1 MDKKKNPS
9 RKDGVSFSYLLCM
22 IVLVLP
28 LSPGTT
34 RPAWAEVVIGSIRTL
49 GVELDNEAQAGENTA
64 NATVTST
71 GSVAVSETYAIR
83 GGSEGW
89 TVNVE
94 SGGSVTNS
102 KSGSGNSAILFNA
115 LGNGTGTALRGTVT
129 NSGDIASSGTGIKIG
144 GGTVTNNQTG
154 RITGTNNAID
164 TTGTI
169 TITNIGAIEST
180 AGDAIH
186 QNDGTASTVVNN
198 TGTIKATV
206 SGTEKTAIYIKGSGT
221 VENAGQITS
230 NEGKGIYFK
239 TSGVENK
246 VINREG
252 GTISGGTYGVISDHE
267 LTVENA
273 GTITGN
279 GTGIYTGDGGTVT
292 NSGTITSNGTGI
304 DTRGSGTVTNSGTI
318 AGNGSH
324 GIAAW
329 GETNT
334 IMNTGTI
341 SGYVNGII
349 SGGYATVDNYGSIT
363 GDTTSGV
370 YLTKGKVTNHTGS
383 RIYLTDP
390 GADSSAILFAGYG
403 EVENSGEITG
413 TGGIHFG
420 VDGKVTNNAGGTITG
435 TGGRGIIFGNSG
447 TLVNHGA
454 IEGVTGVTFNMHN
467 SGGSESINDTL
478 TNSGTIIGT
487 GGTAV
492 DMSVGDDTANLLSGS
507 SITGN
512 VDGGAGTDTV
522 NLAGS
527 GTITNGTL
535 LNFET
540 IEKSGTG
547 TFTLGGGL
555 SSGNH
560 ISVLGGAIRA
570 NGAFTHEAG
579 AAYTVGAGA
588 DGNLGRISAETAT
601 IKGGT
606 VALDTVIGAR
616 GGTHSIVGTDSGLTG
631 TYDLFSATTDSDYI
645 TAALSYDARNAYITL
660 TSNFAGAALTENQQA
675 VATSLDETYS
685 TASGDM
691 LNVYGAISTLSVPA
705 IRLAYDQM
713 GGASHTA
720 FAAIDVYRVASFYR
734 NLFRS
739 TPSSPA
745 GTSVTGAYLPAM
757 FAANTAV
764 TTDTVSAPSVKTEGE
779 KNGPFSLWIRGY
791 GASGNRDGDDIASR
805 YDFTIK
811 GAVAGIEY
819 RVGPSIRAGAAFG
832 YSRTNVDMKDLQDS
846 GNEDSYQGS
855 LYGSFTST
863 DKRWY
868 VNAALGYSMN
878 KYNMKRSLSF
888 GTIRRTARGS
898 YDGGDMSGYAQSGY
912 LLPFKAVSITP
923 YVSFLALESR
933 RDGFTE
939 SGADALNLI
948 GDSART
954 TSLQGSV
961 GIGLTKEFAINKTFF
976 LTPEVSARWVHEFG
990 DTNAVLD
997 ARFAGAPLG
1006 SFRVSSDTW
1015 NRDSGIFSVGLTG
1028 RTGDAWNF
1036 FLGYDA
1042 QVRAREFAH
1051 AVTGRVRFRW

>member
-1 MDKKKNPS
+1 MNMDKKKGHSP
-9 RKDGVSFSYLLCM
+9 KDGVSFFGLLCV
-22 IVLVLP
+22 IIIALVL
-28 LSPGTT
+28 SPATT
-34 RPAWAEVVIGSIRTL
+34 RPVWAGVVIDNIRTL
-49 GVELDNEAQAGENTA
+49 GVDLTSETQTGENTT

-71 GSVAVSETYAIR
+71 GSVATSGTHAVWA
-83 GGSEGW
+83 GSEGW
-89 TVNVE
+89 NVSVE
-94 SGGSVTNS
+94 PGGSVTNS
-102 KSGSGNSAILFNA
+102 KSGSGNSAILFNT
-115 LGNGTGTALRGTVT
+115 LGDGTGTALQGTVT
-129 NSGDIASSGTGIKIG
+129 NSGDITSSGTGIKMG
-144 GGTVTNNQTG
+144 GGSVTNNQTG
-154 RITGTNNAID
+154 KITSTNNAID

-169 TITNIGAIEST
+169 TITNIGSIEST

-186 QNDGTASTVVNN
+186 QNDETANTVVNN

-206 SGTEKTAIYIKGSGT
+206 SGTEKAAIYIKGSGT
-221 VENAGQITS
+221 TENAGQITS

-239 TSGVENK
+239 TSGAENK
-246 VINREG
+246 VVNKEG

-273 GTITGN
+273 GTITSN
-279 GTGIYTGDGGTVT
+279 GTGIYTGGG
-292 NSGTITSNGTGI
+292 
-304 DTRGSGTVTNSGTI
+304 GTVTNSGTI
-318 AGNGSH
+318 AGNGSN

-334 IMNTGTI
+334 VTNTGAI

-370 YLTKGKVTNHTGS
+370 YLTKGKVTNHAGS
-383 RIYLTDP
+383 KIYLTDS

-403 EVENSGEITG
+403 EVENSGEIKG

-435 TGGRGIIFGNSG
+435 TGGWGIIFGNSG
-447 TLVNHGA
+447 TLINHGA
-454 IEGVTGVTFNMHN
+454 IEGVTGVTFNMYN

-522 NLAGS
+522 NLTGS
-527 GTITNGTL
+527 GNITNGIL

-560 ISVLGGAIRA
+560 ISVFGGVIRA
-570 NGAFTHEAG
+570 NGAFAHEAG
-579 AAYTVGAGA
+579 ATYTVGAGA
-588 DGNLGRISAETAT
+588 DGNLGKISAETAT

-631 TYDLFSATTDSDYI
+631 TYDLFSAATDSDYI
-645 TAALSYDARNAYITL
+645 AAALSYDANNAYITL

-675 VATSLDETYS
+675 VATSLDATYS

-691 LNVYGAISTLSVPA
+691 LNVYGAISTLSTPA

-739 TPSSPA
+739 TPSSPT
-745 GTSVTGAYLPAM
+745 GTSVTGTYFPAL

-764 TTDTVSAPSVKTEGE
+764 TSDAVSVPSAKMKGRRD
-779 KNGPFSLWIRGY
+779 GPFLLWIRGY
-791 GASGNRDGDDIASR
+791 EASGNRDGDDIASR
-805 YDFTIK
+805 YDFTI
-811 GAVAGIEY
+811 GGTVAGIEY
-819 RVGPSIRAGAAFG
+819 RVGPAIRAGAAFG
-832 YSRTNVDMKDLQDS
+832 YSRTNVDMNDLQDC

-888 GTIRRTARGS
+888 GTISRTARSS
-898 YDGGDMSGYAQSGY
+898 YDGSDISGHVESGY

-923 YVSFLALESR
+923 YVSFLALDSR

-954 TSLQGSV
+954 TSLQGSL
-961 GIGLTKEFAINKTFF
+961 GIGLAKEFVINKTFF
-976 LTPEVSARWVHEFG
+976 LTPEISARWVHEFG

-997 ARFAGAPLG
+997 ARFAGAPSG

-1015 NRDSGIFSVGLTG
+1015 ARDSGVFSLGLTG
-1028 RTGDAWNF
+1028 RAGDAWNF
-1036 FLGYDA
+1036 FFAYDA
-1042 QVRAREFAH
+1042 RVRSKEFAH
-1051 AVTGRVRFRW
+1051 AVTGGIRLRW

>member
-1 MDKKKNPS
+1 MNKKKGPS
-9 RKDGVSFSYLLCM
+9 RKGGCVSFFGFLCVIVSALL
-22 IVLVLP
+22 

-34 RPAWAEVVIGSIRTL
+34 RPVLAGVVIDNIRTL
-49 GVELDNEAQAGENTA
+49 GVDLTSETQAGENTT

-71 GSVAVSETYAIR
+71 GSVVVSETYAIR

-89 TVNVE
+89 NVNVE

-102 KSGSGNSAILFNA
+102 KSGSGNSAILFNT
-115 LGNGTGTALRGTVT
+115 LGDGIGTALQGTVT
-129 NSGDIASSGTGIKIG
+129 NSGDITSSGTGIKMG

-154 RITGTNNAID
+154 TITGTNNAID
-164 TTGTI
+164 ATGTI
-169 TITNIGAIEST
+169 TITNIGSIEST

-186 QNDGTASTVVNN
+186 QNAGTASTVVNN

-206 SGTEKTAIYIKGSGT
+206 SGTEKTAIYIKGIGT
-221 VENAGQITS
+221 VENTGQITS

-246 VINREG
+246 VVNKEG
-252 GTISGGTYGVISDHE
+252 GTISGGTYGVISEHE
-267 LTVENA
+267 LRVE
-273 GTITGN
+273 
-279 GTGIYTGDGGTVT
+279 

-304 DTRGSGTVTNSGTI
+304 DTRGGGTVTNSGTI
-318 AGNGSH
+318 AGNGSN
-324 GIAAW
+324 GIAAY

-334 IMNTGTI
+334 VTNTGNI
-341 SGYVNGII
+341 SGYVNGIY
-349 SGGYATVDNYGSIT
+349 SGGYTTVDNYGSIK
-363 GDTTSGV
+363 GDMESGV
-370 YLTKGKVTNHTGS
+370 YLNQGKVTNRAGAKIT
-383 RIYLTDP
+383 LTDR
-390 GADSSAILFAGYG
+390 GVYSSAILFSGDG
-403 EVENSGEITG
+403 EVENSGEIEG
-413 TGGIHFG
+413 TGGIHIG
-420 VDGKVTNNAGGTITG
+420 KNGKVTNNAGGSIMG
-435 TGGRGIIFGNSG
+435 TGQWWGIIFGNSG
-447 TLVNHGA
+447 TLINHGT
-454 IEGVTGVTFNMHN
+454 IEGTTGVAFNYHN
-467 SGGSESINDTL
+467 SDGTENINDTL

-492 DMSVGDDTANLLSGS
+492 DMNVGDDTANLLSGS
-507 SITGN
+507 SIKGN
-512 VDGGAGTDTV
+512 VDGGVGTDTV
-522 NLAGS
+522 SLTGS

-555 SSGNH
+555 SSGDH
-560 ISVLGGAIRA
+560 ISVLGGVIRA
-570 NGAFTHEAG
+570 DGAFTHEAG
-579 AAYTVGAGA
+579 ATYTVGAGA
-588 DGNLGRISAETAT
+588 DGNLGKISAETAT

-631 TYDLFSATTDSDYI
+631 IYDLFSASTDSDYI
-645 TAALSYDARNAYITL
+645 TAALSYDAKNAYITL
-660 TSNFAGAALTENQQA
+660 SSNFAGAALTENQQA

-691 LNVYGAISTLSVPA
+691 LNIYGAISTLTAPA

-739 TPSSPA
+739 TPSSPT
-745 GTSVTGAYLPAM
+745 GTSVTGTYLPAL

-764 TTDTVSAPSVKTEGE
+764 TSDAVSVPSAKTEGRRD
-779 KNGPFSLWIRGY
+779 GPFSLWIRGY
-791 GASGNRDGDDIASR
+791 GASGVRDGDDIASR
-805 YDFTIK
+805 YDFTI
-811 GAVAGIEY
+811 GGTVAGIEY
-819 RVGPSIRAGAAFG
+819 RVGPAIRAGAAFG
-832 YSRTNVDMKDLQDS
+832 YSRTSVDMKDLQDS
-846 GNEDSYQGS
+846 GSEDSYQGS

-868 VNAALGYSMN
+868 VNTALGYSLN

-888 GTIRRTARGS
+888 GTISRTARGS
-898 YDGGDMSGYAQSGY
+898 YEGSDISGYAESGY

-923 YVSFLALESR
+923 YVSFLALDSR
-933 RDGFTE
+933 REGFTE
-939 SGADALNLI
+939 SGADALNLN

-954 TSLQGSV
+954 TSLQGSL
-961 GIGLTKEFAINKTFF
+961 GIGLAKEFVINKTFF
-976 LTPEVSARWVHEFG
+976 LVPEVSARWVHEFG
-990 DTNAVLD
+990 DTKAVLD
-997 ARFAGAPLG
+997 ARFAGAPSG

-1015 NRDSGIFSVGLTG
+1015 DRDSGVFSLGLTG
-1028 RTGDAWNF
+1028 RAGDAWNF
-1036 FLGYDA
+1036 FFAYDA
-1042 QVRAREFAH
+1042 RVRSKEFAH
-1051 AVTGRVRFRW
+1051 AVTGGVRLRW